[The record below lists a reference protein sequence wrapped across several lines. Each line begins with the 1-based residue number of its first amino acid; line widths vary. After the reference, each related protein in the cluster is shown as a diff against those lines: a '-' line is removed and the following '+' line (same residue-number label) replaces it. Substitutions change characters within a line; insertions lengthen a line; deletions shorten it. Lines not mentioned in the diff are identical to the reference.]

1 MQNEHID
8 RQDDPRARAILEGTV
23 AQSYKLPLGFPGFR
37 ADLAVQIDERQ
48 WHGHLVGYTPR
59 HVAISLP
66 DADARMWAEREL
78 QSILGHRWPA
88 PFAERDGR
96 YGLTLGDTR
105 HPLGVRIDL
114 HGDPLRSHYRVCDD
128 RITLVQRT
136 MGDQSFTICVLD
148 VQCLPDGR
156 HLPKHFT
163 VVFRETESGRLVRSD
178 AYTDQYVLVD
188 HCWLPAL
195 RRVHVIDAHGLR
207 THVME
212 LSNHRLLHADSMT
225 EDLAGDARPGV
236 LT

>member
-1 MQNEHID
+1 MQKEYD
-8 RQDDPRARAILEGTV
+8 VQDDPRARALLEGAV

-96 YGLTLGDTR
+96 YVLTLGDTR
-105 HPLGVRIDL
+105 HPLGARIDL
-114 HGDPLRSHYRVCDD
+114 HGDPLQSHYRVRDD

-136 MGDQSFTICVLD
+136 MGDQCFTIHVLD
-148 VQCLPDGR
+148 VQRLPDGR

-163 VVFRETESGRLVRSD
+163 VVFREKESGHLVRSD
-178 AYTDQYVLVD
+178 AYTDRYVLGD
-188 HCWLPAL
+188 NCWLPAL
-195 RRVHVIDAHGLR
+195 RCIQVADAHGLR
-207 THVME
+207 TYVME
-212 LSNHRLLHADSMT
+212 LSNHRLLPAGSPLERLAD
-225 EDLAGDARPGV
+225 EARSGV
-236 LT
+236 PT